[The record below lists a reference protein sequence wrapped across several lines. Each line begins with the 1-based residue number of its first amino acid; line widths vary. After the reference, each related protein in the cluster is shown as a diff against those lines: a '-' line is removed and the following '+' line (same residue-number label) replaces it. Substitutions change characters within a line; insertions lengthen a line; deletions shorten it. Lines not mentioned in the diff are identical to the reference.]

1 MANTLKDLAS
11 TVQVVSQEALERAF
25 VELKTYIDAHA
36 GSEAVQQVQQQLDA
50 LIGAQEGDADKLL
63 NTFNDIKAF
72 LADYSEDDTLASLIS
87 AVNRAVSNE
96 TTRATIAEDSLSGR
110 ITTLEN
116 ISVMTSA
123 QAKTLFDSVF
133 NPTPEPEEQGGE

>member
-36 GSEAVQQVQQQLDA
+36 GSEAVQQLQTQLDT
-50 LIGAQEGDADKLL
+50 LIGAEGDADKLL

-87 AVNRAVSNE
+87 AINTAVSNE
-96 TTRATIAEDSLSGR
+96 ATRATAAETALSGR

-123 QAKTLFDSVF
+123 QAKTLFNSVF
-133 NPTPEPEEQGGE
+133 NPTPEPEQQGGE